1 MNAAVTFDSNA
12 GSPGRMPSGE
22 ARPAVSRSALAA
34 LLVTLAFVAVGGQL
48 VRLAL
53 RGQSEA
59 VTTLSQSVAVS
70 MARPDIVDR
79 NGRLLA
85 ADVEVPSLYAD
96 PQLVLDRDEVAEKL
110 GRVLPGIDEAEVR
123 RLLADPS
130 RRFVWLR
137 RGLSPR
143 LAQAVH
149 DLGLPGLAFR
159 TELKRAYPAGRLAGH
174 VLGTVNIDNRGLA
187 GLERHI
193 DDIGLSEPVHGATQ
207 SGRAPL
213 RASID
218 LGVQHA
224 LSEEL
229 RLAMDRY
236 EAPAAAGLVMDV
248 TTGEVLAAQSLPD
261 IDPADP
267 AELMNAGRPDRLL
280 GSVYEPGSTMK
291 LFTVAMALDGKLAR
305 RETMLDVRQPLEAGR
320 YTIRDPHPA
329 GRPLSVED
337 VFVRSSNVG
346 AGLLALSAGANG
358 QKDFLR
364 RLALTEPMRTELGQ
378 VAPPLLPPA
387 QGGEAWGRIETIT
400 IGYGHGIALAPVQ
413 LAAAAATLL
422 NGGHPVAP
430 TYVRARTPVTAGAP
444 VVSGETSRILREL
457 MRQNVTDPGGTGR
470 RADVPGYQVGGKTGT
485 AEIAAEG
492 GYRKSSVVSSFL
504 AAFPM
509 EAPRYLTLVIL
520 FEPKPT
526 AAAQGQIAAGLNAA
540 PATARLIER
549 IAPLL
554 GVAEGAGAAAPL

>member
-1 MNAAVTFDSNA
+1 MTVATCDAH
-12 GSPGRMPSGE
+12 GSLPSGDE
-22 ARPAVSRSALAA
+22 RPVVSRSALTA
-34 LLVTLAFVAVGGQL
+34 LAVALAFVMIGGQL

-53 RGQSEA
+53 RGQNEA

-85 ADVEVPSLYAD
+85 TDVEVPSLYAD

-123 RLLADPS
+123 RLLADQS

-149 DLGLPGLAFR
+149 NLGLPGLAFR

-174 VLGTVNIDNRGLA
+174 ILGTVNIDNRGLA

-213 RASID
+213 RASVD

-229 RLAMDRY
+229 RIAMDRY
-236 EAPAAAGLVMDV
+236 EASAAAGLVMDAA
-248 TTGEVLAAQSLPD
+248 TGELVAAQSLPD
-261 IDPADP
+261 VDPSDPAD
-267 AELMNAGRPDRLL
+267 LMNSARPDRLV

-291 LFTVAMALDGKLAR
+291 LITVAMALDGKLAR
-305 RETMLDVRQPLEAGR
+305 RDTMLDVRQPLEAGR

-329 GRPLSVED
+329 GRPLSVEE

-358 QKDFLR
+358 QRDFLR
-364 RLALTEPMRTELGQ
+364 RLSLTDIVRTEIGQ
-378 VAPPLLPPA
+378 VAAPLLPPA
-387 QGGEAWGRIETIT
+387 QGGQAWGRIETIT
-400 IGYGHGIALAPVQ
+400 IGYGHGIAMAPVQ

-430 TYVRARTPVTAGAP
+430 TFIRAMAPVATGTPVISTA
-444 VVSGETSRILREL
+444 TSRVLRDL
-457 MRQNVTDPGGTGR
+457 MRQNVVEQVGTGR
-470 RADVPGYQVGGKTGT
+470 RADVPGYRVGGKTGT
-485 AEIAAEG
+485 AEMAVEG
-492 GYRKSSVVSSFL
+492 GYKKSSVVSSFL
-504 AAFPM
+504 AAFPI
-509 EAPRYLTLVIL
+509 EAPRYVTLVIL

-540 PATARLIER
+540 PTTARLVER

-554 GVAEGAGAAAPL
+554 GVAATAAPVSQSDTH